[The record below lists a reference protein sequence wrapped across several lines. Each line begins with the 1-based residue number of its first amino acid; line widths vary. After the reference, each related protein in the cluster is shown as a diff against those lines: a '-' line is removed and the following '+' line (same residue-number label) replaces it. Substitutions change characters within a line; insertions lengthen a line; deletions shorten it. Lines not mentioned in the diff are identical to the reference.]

1 MKKFRYLWILGLI
14 VFDQLI
20 KLLIRK
26 NMYVGETFAVIDRI
40 FSITYVQNRGAA
52 FSLFTGR
59 GVFLTV
65 VPFAA
70 LLIAIRT
77 EEHTSEL
84 QAPVPITYADHRL

>member
-40 FSITYVQNRGAA
+40 FSITYVQNRG
-52 FSLFTGR
+52 FQSLH
-59 GVFLTV
+59 
-65 VPFAA
+65 
-70 LLIAIRT
+70 RT
-77 EEHTSEL
+77 RCFFDRCAVCGASDRDLVYGT
-84 QAPVPITYADHRL
+84 A

>member
-59 GVFLTV
+59 GVFFDRCAVCGASDRDLVYGT
-65 VPFAA
+65 A
-70 LLIAIRT
+70 
-77 EEHTSEL
+77 
-84 QAPVPITYADHRL
+84 